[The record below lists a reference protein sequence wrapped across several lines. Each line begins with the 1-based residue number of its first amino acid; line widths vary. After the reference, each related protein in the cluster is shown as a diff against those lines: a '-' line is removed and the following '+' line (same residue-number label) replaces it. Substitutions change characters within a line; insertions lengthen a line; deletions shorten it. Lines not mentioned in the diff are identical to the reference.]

1 MRIHVAA
8 LSLSLAASAAATSVA
23 AAQDNLSI
31 PPELAVPAGNHIVLI
46 AHGYG
51 SQDYECRADASGA
64 LAWTFRAPKALLFAD
79 DGTLVVRHFGGI
91 DVDLPAGVYWQSTL
105 DGSRVHSG
113 HVTAVPNPG
122 AIALLRVEAADH
134 AGEGILA
141 NVSFIQ
147 RLDTVG
153 GVGPT
158 GTCPHAGLL
167 RIVPYSAIYVFY
179 VPSLAR
185 PEVPTELEVPSGNDV
200 GMIGHAQGVQIYEC
214 SADGTFK
221 FHAPRATLSD
231 DTGPFIEHFGGIDTN
246 LPAGVYWESIR
257 DGSRVHGG
265 TAVAVNNPGQIAL
278 LRLAA
283 ADTAGNGIMSRVT
296 FIQRLATLGGVS
308 PTGACGSVGSLVE
321 VPYTAD
327 YYFYRP
333 GL

>member
-1 MRIHVAA
+1 MRIHIAA
-8 LSLSLAASAAATSVA
+8 LSLALAACAADTSVA
-23 AAQDNLSI
+23 QADDNLSI
-31 PPELAVPAGNHIVLI
+31 PPEIAVPAGNQIVLI
-46 AHGYG
+46 ARGFG

-64 LAWTFRAPKALLFAD
+64 LAWTFRAPQALLFAD
-79 DGTLVVRHFGGI
+79 DGTLVARHFGGI

-113 HVTAVPNPG
+113 RVVAVPNPG
-122 AIALLRVEAADH
+122 AIPLLRVEAADH
-134 AGEGILA
+134 AGEGIFA
-141 NVSFIQ
+141 DVSFIQ

-158 GTCPHAGLL
+158 GACPRAGLL
-167 RIVPYSAIYVFY
+167 RIVPYSATYVFY
-179 VPSLAR
+179 VPSLPR
-185 PEVPTELEVPSGNDV
+185 PEVPQELEVPPGNDV

-214 SADGTFK
+214 GADGTFK

-231 DTGPFIEHFGGIDTN
+231 DNGPFIDHFGGIDTN
-246 LPAGVYWESIR
+246 LPAGVYWQSIR

-265 TAVAVNNPGQIAL
+265 TVVSVPNPGQIAL
-278 LRLAA
+278 LRVAA

-308 PTGACGSVGSLVE
+308 PTGACAPVGSLVE

-333 GL
+333 AF